1 MTQREVRQSV
11 WGQVQYSMDKARDRN
26 RFIVKVINFYEDA
39 RGAYSDAERV
49 ADLYSDEDAK
59 KVIDLY
65 GLQAYLDCI
74 KSRNEFVFIGCNF
87 DKPQNIVS
95 PIETMIAFKEEI
107 IDYIIKGEPCDFVNM
122 QQIWESVF
130 IGLPTE

>member
-11 WGQVQYSMDKARDRN
+11 WGQVKMSMDKAQDRN

-49 ADLYSDEDAK
+49 ADLYDADDAK

-65 GLQAYLDCI
+65 GVQAYIDCI
-74 KSRNEFVFIGCNF
+74 KAKNEFVFIGCNF
-87 DKPQNIVS
+87 ERPQNVVS
-95 PIETMIAFKEEI
+95 PIETLIAFKEGI
-107 IDYIIKGEPCDFVNM
+107 IDYILKGETCDFVNM

-130 IGLPTE
+130 IGLPNE

>member
-11 WGQVQYSMDKARDRN
+11 WGHVQMSMDKAKDRN
-26 RFIVKVINFYEDA
+26 RFIAKVINFYEDA
-39 RGAYSDAERV
+39 RGAYSEAERV
-49 ADLYSDEDAK
+49 ADLYSDDDAK
-59 KVIDLY
+59 KVIDWY

-74 KSRNEFVFIGCNF
+74 KSKNEFVFIGCNF
-87 DKPQNIVS
+87 EHPQNIVS
-95 PIETMIAFKEEI
+95 PIETMLAFKEEI